1 MAMPWLNDLPVSR
14 SNCLTM
20 QRLPPFYHFRIYDYG
35 GNMAVFIRVYYF
47 SFKPA
52 LIKRAKRVCK
62 GSGGIRKVLVVVQF
76 SISIIMIIPALITIN
91 N

>member
-1 MAMPWLNDLPVSR
+1 
-14 SNCLTM
+14 
-20 QRLPPFYHFRIYDYG
+20 
-35 GNMAVFIRVYYF
+35 MAVFIRVYYF